1 MLSDADLALASALRL
16 PTMDVAGATLLKRLI
31 MVIDEGTITRVFYP
45 VLSPDRSA
53 ADVIAW
59 LASAPDRATSGG
71 V

>member
-1 MLSDADLALASALRL
+1 
-16 PTMDVAGATLLKRLI
+16 MDVAGATLLKRLI